1 MNDLTTNLEIQ
12 IELEKLDQYLTLDHS
27 TWQALADAGT
37 SNLRE
42 LREHIEQEMYDQH
55 RKGFQ
60 HLASWTRWLSIKQLA
75 KLAYAIGAKMAARLV
90 GEMDPYFAVKVARRL
105 TPDFLGEIAA
115 QADPRKIREIIR
127 RLPAEIIREVALKQI
142 QEKQFL
148 LLGRF
153 ADALSAPSIREVVNA
168 VKDDGALLTIAFYME
183 NTAQLSNVIRMIDN
197 SRLAS
202 IVRSGTENVELWP
215 KAIWVI
221 DHVEGE
227 LKSRLGNIMA
237 EQDERTLD
245 SLVDVA
251 HRQQLWGPVLRALS
265 VINPRYHR
273 KIVNLPSLRNSTVI
287 TELVNAAVSKN
298 LLEETLPL
306 VKAMQRDYQ
315 EVVAHTALRQG
326 EEVADAVVQAA
337 HQAGH
342 WDLILDLAQHL
353 GDDERNML
361 ARLPSTH
368 NPSIIEAL
376 MRNAAKSGKTGLLL
390 DFARR
395 FHRDGL
401 QTVVEISLR
410 DGGDLLQAFLD
421 AARDTRNGWQAIAS
435 AVSVVDAPD
444 MLRDI
449 GRIYQRQNAQ
459 DQQAFREAANETGFW
474 SRLEQALP
482 A

>member
-12 IELEKLDQYLTLDHS
+12 IELEKLEQYLTLNDA

-37 SNLRE
+37 NNLRA

-75 KLAYAIGAKMAARLV
+75 KLAYAVGAKMAARLV

-127 RLPAEIIREVALKQI
+127 RLPAETIREVALKQI

-168 VKDDGALLTIAFYME
+168 VKDDGALLNIAFYME
-183 NTAQLSNVIRMIDN
+183 NTTQLSNVIRMIDN

-202 IVRSGTENVELWP
+202 IVRSGTENIDLWP

-245 SLVDVA
+245 SLVGVA

-273 KIVNLPSLRNSTVI
+273 KIVNLPALRNNSVI
-287 TELVNAAVSKN
+287 TDLVNAAVSKN

-326 EEVADAVVQAA
+326 EEVAEAVVQAA
-337 HQAGH
+337 HQSGQ
-342 WDLILDLAQHL
+342 WDLILDLAQFL
-353 GDDERNML
+353 GDDERNMM
-361 ARLPSTH
+361 AKLPSSH
-368 NPSIIEAL
+368 NPSVIEAL
-376 MRNAAKSGKTGLLL
+376 MRNAFTAKACRPWWKSACATAVTCCRHSWTLP
-390 DFARR
+390 
-395 FHRDGL
+395 
-401 QTVVEISLR
+401 
-410 DGGDLLQAFLD
+410 
-421 AARDTRNGWQAIAS
+421 AIPATAGRPSPPPSAWWTPRTCSAIS
-435 AVSVVDAPD
+435 AVSISASP
-444 MLRDI
+444 R
-449 GRIYQRQNAQ
+449 R
-459 DQQAFREAANETGFW
+459 T
-474 SRLEQALP
+474 SRLSVKPPTKP
-482 A
+482 ACGHGWNRHCRPDR

>member
-1 MNDLTTNLEIQ
+1 MNDLTPNLEIQ
-12 IELEKLDQYLTLDHS
+12 IELEKLGQYLTLEDAS
-27 TWQALADAGT
+27 WQALAEAGA

-75 KLAYAIGAKMAARLV
+75 KLAHAIGAKMAARLV

-105 TPDFLGEIAA
+105 SPDFLSEVAA
-115 QADPRKIREIIR
+115 NADPRKLRDVIN
-127 RLPAEIIREVALKQI
+127 RLPADLIREVALKQI
-142 QEKQFL
+142 NEGKFM

-168 VKDDGALLTIAFYME
+168 VKDDGVLLTIAFYME
-183 NTAQLSNVIRMIDN
+183 NTTQLSNVIRMIDN
-197 SRLAS
+197 NRVAS
-202 IVRSGTENVELWP
+202 IVRSGTENLDLWP

-237 EQDERTLD
+237 EEDERTLD

-265 VINPRYHR
+265 VVNPRHYR
-273 KIVNLPSLRNSTVI
+273 KIVNLPALRNNTVI

-326 EEVADAVVQAA
+326 EEVAEAVVQAA

-342 WDLILDLAQHL
+342 WDLILDLAQFL
-353 GDDERNML
+353 DDDERNML
-361 ARLPSTH
+361 ARLPSSH
-368 NPSIIEAL
+368 NPSVIEAL
-376 MRNAAKSGKTGLLL
+376 MRNAAKAGKTDLLL

-395 FHRDGL
+395 FHREGL

-421 AARDTRNGWQAIAS
+421 AARHTHNGWQAIAT

-449 GRIYQRQNAQ
+449 GRVYQRQSPE
-459 DQQAFREAANETGFW
+459 DQQAFREAANETGLW
-474 SRLEQALP
+474 SRLEPALP

>member
-1 MNDLTTNLEIQ
+1 MNDLTPNLEIQ
-12 IELEKLDQYLTLDHS
+12 VELEKLAQYLTLDDT
-27 TWQALADAGT
+27 TWQALVDAGAA
-37 SNLRE
+37 NLRE
-42 LREHIEQEMYDQH
+42 LREHIDQEMYDPH

-60 HLASWTRWLSIKQLA
+60 HLASWLRWLSIKQLA

-90 GEMDPYFAVKVARRL
+90 GEMDPYFAAKVARRL
-105 TPDFLGEIAA
+105 TPDFLGEVAA
-115 QADPRKIREIIR
+115 QADPRKIREVIR
-127 RLPAEIIREVALKQI
+127 RLPAELISQVALKQI
-142 QEKQFL
+142 QENQFL

-153 ADALSAPSIREVVNA
+153 ADALSAPSIREVVNT

-183 NTAQLSNVIRMIDN
+183 NTTQLSNVIRMIDN

-202 IVRSGTENVELWP
+202 IVRSGTENVDLWP

-273 KIVNLPSLRNSTVI
+273 KIVNLPSLRNSAVLTD
-287 TELVNAAVSKN
+287 LVNAAVSKN

-306 VKAMQRDYQ
+306 VNAMQRDYR

-326 EEVADAVVQAA
+326 EEVAEAVVQAA
-337 HQAGH
+337 HQSGQ
-342 WDLILDLAQHL
+342 WDLILDLAQFL

-361 ARLPSTH
+361 ARLPISH
-368 NPSIIEAL
+368 NPSVIEAL
-376 MRNAAKSGKTGLLL
+376 MRNAAKLGKTDLLL

-395 FHRDGL
+395 FHREGL

-410 DGGDLLQAFLD
+410 DGGDLLQAFLA
-421 AARDTRNGWQAIAS
+421 AARDTRAGWQAIAT
-435 AVSVVDAPD
+435 AVSVVDAPA
-444 MLRDI
+444 MLRGI
-449 GRIYQRQNAQ
+449 GRVYQRQNPQ
-459 DQQAFREAANETGFW
+459 DQQAFREAANETVLW
-474 SRLEQALP
+474 SRLEQTLP